1 MPKRTI
7 RGDGKKQPLNMR
19 TTAALRKK
27 IEKAAGA
34 SGRSLVQEV
43 EYRVEQTFHGD
54 EALCEIALLKRDL
67 IGMLNVLAGRLEQLR
82 QAQAKSESF
91 WRDVVVAQQH
101 MGKSMDAL
109 RDEVGLFGDR
119 QGATEQLMA
128 DIVNGKRNGVLDVAV
143 WHG

>member
-19 TTAALRKK
+19 TTSALRKK

-43 EYRVEQTFHGD
+43 EYRLEGSFYQDGVEY
-54 EALCEIALLKRDL
+54 EIERLERTIAARLD
-67 IGMLNVLAGRLEQLR
+67 VLAGRLENLR
-82 QAQAKSESF
+82 QEQAKSESF
-91 WRDVVVAQQH
+91 WRDIVMAQQH
-101 MGKSMDAL
+101 MGKSMQAMRED
-109 RDEVGLFGDR
+109 VGLFKDR

-128 DIVNGKRNGVLDVAV
+128 DIVNGKRNGVLDVVV